1 MKVNGTKG
9 EVYIHLFTYTDRA
22 HHMLVGNS
30 QRQRIWKKG
39 LESAQGQGM
48 DICVTET
55 TAKGPGASSKDDDS
69 ADEALVFQIMTMWSH
84 LGFLFILIILLVTLS
99 KTFT

>member
-1 MKVNGTKG
+1 
-9 EVYIHLFTYTDRA
+9 
-22 HHMLVGNS
+22 
-30 QRQRIWKKG
+30 
-39 LESAQGQGM
+39 M

-55 TAKGPGASSKDDDS
+55 TVKGPGVTSKDDDS
-69 ADEALVFQIMTMWSH
+69 ADEALVFHLMTMSLH